1 LKDIHTYTY
10 IYSAT
15 IYHIGL
21 VHHLNQTANRVACL
35 PAHARHT
42 RPIEPARLLALCL
55 PHVSHMRPPGPGLL
69 TSDHL
74 HHSPILRARFM
85 DRFTLSSHTVA
96 LPHALLLLRSLPSPA
111 TNDLNAALRA
121 LAASS
126 NPARSPSSSA
136 ASYPCPRLDALK
148 GQGHHPVLRRGSH
161 GPDPRAGPLTQCGC
175 RRPPDDHAARLL
187 CQVRHP
193 MPSVTTLRLCR
204 WCLMKCQS

>member
-35 PAHARHT
+35 PAHARRT
-42 RPIEPARLLALCL
+42 RPIEPARLLALRL

-74 HHSPILRARFM
+74 HHSPILRTRFM

-96 LPHALLLLRSLPSPA
+96 LLHALLLLRSLPSPA

-126 NPARSPSSSA
+126 NLARSLVLLVGRLLPVPAPRCAQGPRPPPSA
-136 ASYPCPRLDALK
+136 AMRKPRSRSTCWSSD
-148 GQGHHPVLRRGSH
+148 
-161 GPDPRAGPLTQCGC
+161 
-175 RRPPDDHAARLL
+175 
-187 CQVRHP
+187 
-193 MPSVTTLRLCR
+193 SVWLQTPA
-204 WCLMKCQS
+204 